1 MANKLCKITLSVKD
15 YETRKSGSFT
25 YNGEVIE
32 LDSDLKRYMY
42 RFYETDLG
50 TLSVSIDFSKDKVII
65 VESSDNVL
73 LTLALQKDQFNKCN
87 YKLDVN
93 HSMFLE
99 NKCFE
104 TMITPTKIYLD
115 YDLYDTKDKK
125 HTKPISRNVVEIEV
139 EENKKVC

>member
-65 VESSDNVL
+65 VESSDNAL
-73 LTLALQKDQFNKCN
+73 LTLAIQKDQFNKCN
-87 YKLDVN
+87 YKLDAN
-93 HSMFLE
+93 HSIFLE
-99 NKCFE
+99 NKGFDV
-104 TMITPTKIYLD
+104 MITPSKVYLD
-115 YDLYDTKDKK
+115 YDLYDPNDKK
-125 HTKPISRNVVEIEV
+125 HAKPISRNVVEIEV
-139 EENKKVC
+139 EETKKVC